1 VILEV
6 ENLHTYYETS
16 HVLFGLSLHVAE
28 GELVVLLGRNGAG
41 KTTTLRSII
50 GVTPPRSGSIRF
62 RGAEIAR
69 RPAYEVAQHGVAFIP
84 DTRRIFPDH
93 TVRENLEIA
102 ERPSR
107 GGGRGWTIDRVWEL
121 FPALRTMGGRK
132 GRHLSGGEQQM
143 VAIGRAL
150 LGNPSLLLM
159 DEPTQG
165 LAPLVIRNL
174 AEQIVRLQR
183 DGMTILLSEQNMAF
197 AGPLANRI
205 YVIDHG
211 AIRFEGTLGELEA
224 STEVRTRH
232 LLT

>member
-1 VILEV
+1 MILEV
-6 ENLHTYYETS
+6 DDIHTYYGTS
-16 HVLFGLSLHVAE
+16 HVLFGLSLHVQE

-41 KTTTLRSII
+41 KTTTLRSIV
-50 GVTPPRSGSIRF
+50 GVTPPRSGSVRF
-62 RGAEIAR
+62 QGENIAR
-69 RPAYEVAQHGVAFIP
+69 RPTYEVAQHGIAFIP
-84 DTRRIFPDH
+84 DTRRIFPDL
-93 TVRENLEIA
+93 TVRDNLEIA

-107 GGGRGWTIDRVWEL
+107 NGGRDWTVERVWGL
-121 FPALRTMGGRK
+121 FPKLRELDGRK

-143 VAIGRAL
+143 LAIGRAL
-150 LGNPSLLLM
+150 LGNPRLLLM

-174 AEQIVRLQR
+174 GEQVLRLQR
-183 DGMTILLSEQNMAF
+183 EGMTILLSEQNVGF

-211 AIRFEGTLGELEA
+211 AIRFEGTFPELEA
-224 STEVRTRH
+224 NPEIRTRH

>member
-1 VILEV
+1 MILEV
-6 ENLHTYYETS
+6 EDLHTYYETS

-41 KTTTLRSII
+41 KTTTLRSIM
-50 GVTPPRSGSIRF
+50 GVTPPRSGSVRF
-62 RGAEIAR
+62 RGADIAR
-69 RPAYEVAQHGVAFIP
+69 RPAYEVAQHGIAFIP

-107 GGGRGWTIDRVWEL
+107 SGGRGWTIERVWKL
-121 FPALRTMGGRK
+121 FPALHTLDGRK

-143 VAIGRAL
+143 LAIGRAL

-174 AEQIVRLQR
+174 AEQILRLQR

-211 AIRFEGTLGELEA
+211 ALRFEGTLGELEA
-224 STEVRTRH
+224 NTEVRTRH

>member
-1 VILEV
+1 MILEV
-6 ENLHTYYETS
+6 ENIDTYYDTS
-16 HVLFGLSLHVAE
+16 HVLFGLSLHVTE

-41 KTTTLRSII
+41 KTTTLRSIM

-102 ERPSR
+102 ERPR
-107 GGGRGWTIDRVWEL
+107 RDGGRGWTIDRVWEL
-121 FPALRTMGGRK
+121 FPALRALEERNGRN
-132 GRHLSGGEQQM
+132 LSGGEQQM
-143 VAIGRAL
+143 LAIGRAL

-165 LAPLVIRNL
+165 LAPLVIRDL
-174 AEQIVRLQR
+174 GEQILRLQR
-183 DGMTILLSEQNMAF
+183 EGMTILLSEQNVAF
-197 AGPLANRI
+197 AGPLANRL

-211 AIRFEGTLGELEA
+211 ALRFEGTLAELEA
-224 STEVRTRH
+224 NTEVRTRH

>member
-1 VILEV
+1 M
-6 ENLHTYYETS
+6 
-16 HVLFGLSLHVAE
+16 
-28 GELVVLLGRNGAG
+28 LLGRNGAG

-69 RPAYEVAQHGVAFIP
+69 RPTYEVAQHWIAFIP

-102 ERPSR
+102 ERPPR
-107 GGGRGWTIDRVWEL
+107 VGGHGWTIDRVWEL
-121 FPALRTMGGRK
+121 FPALRALDGRK

-143 VAIGRAL
+143 LAIGRAL

-165 LAPLVIRNL
+165 LAPMVIRNL
-174 AEQIVRLQR
+174 AEQILRLQR

-211 AIRFEGTLGELEA
+211 ALRFEGTLSDLEA
-224 STEVRTRH
+224 NTEVRTRH

>member
-1 VILEV
+1 MILEV
-6 ENLHTYYETS
+6 ENLHTFYETS
-16 HVLFGLSLHVAE
+16 HVLFGLSLHVTE

-69 RPAYEVAQHGVAFIP
+69 RPVYEVAQHGVAFIP

-107 GGGRGWTIDRVWEL
+107 DGGRAWTIDRVWEL
-121 FPALRTMGGRK
+121 FPALRPLDGRK

-143 VAIGRAL
+143 LAIGRAL

-165 LAPLVIRNL
+165 LAPLIIRDL
-174 AEQIVRLQR
+174 AEQILRLQQ

-224 STEVRTRH
+224 NTEVRTRH

>member
-1 VILEV
+1 MILEV

-16 HVLFGLSLHVAE
+16 HVLFGLSLHVTE

-41 KTTTLRSII
+41 KTTTLRSIM

-102 ERPSR
+102 ERPR
-107 GGGRGWTIDRVWEL
+107 RDGARGWTIDRVWEL
-121 FPALRTMGGRK
+121 FPALRALDGRT

-143 VAIGRAL
+143 LAIGRAL

-165 LAPLVIRNL
+165 LAPLVIRGL
-174 AEQIVRLQR
+174 GEQILRLQR
-183 DGMTILLSEQNMAF
+183 DGMTILLSEQNVAF

-211 AIRFEGTLGELEA
+211 ALRFEGTLGELEA
-224 STEVRTRH
+224 NTEVRTRH

>member
-1 VILEV
+1 MILEV
-6 ENLHTYYETS
+6 ENLQTYYETS
-16 HVLFGLSLHVAE
+16 HVIFGLSLHVME

-69 RPAYEVAQHGVAFIP
+69 RPTYEVAQHGVAFIP

-102 ERPSR
+102 ERPR
-107 GGGRGWTIDRVWEL
+107 RDGGRGWTIDRVWEL
-121 FPALRTMGGRK
+121 FPALRALDART

-143 VAIGRAL
+143 LAIGRAL
-150 LGNPSLLLM
+150 LGNPRLLLM

-174 AEQIVRLQR
+174 GEQILRLQQ
-183 DGMTILLSEQNMAF
+183 DGMTILLSEQNLAF

-211 AIRFEGTLGELEA
+211 TIRFEGTLSDLQA
-224 STEVRTRH
+224 NTDIQTRH

>member
-1 VILEV
+1 MILEV

-16 HVLFGLSLHVAE
+16 HVLFGLSLRVHE

-50 GVTPPRSGSIRF
+50 GVTPPRLGSIRF
-62 RGAEIAR
+62 RGVEIAR
-69 RPAYEVAQHGVAFIP
+69 RPPYEVAQRGVAFIP

-102 ERPSR
+102 ARPLR
-107 GGGRGWTIDRVWEL
+107 DGGRGWTIERVWEL
-121 FPALRTMGGRK
+121 SPPLRTLDGRK

-143 VAIGRAL
+143 LAIGRAL
-150 LGNPSLLLM
+150 LGNPRLLLM

-165 LAPLVIRNL
+165 LAPLVIRSL
-174 AEQIVRLQR
+174 AEQILRLR
-183 DGMTILLSEQNMAF
+183 GEGMTILLSEQNMAF

-211 AIRFEGTLGELEA
+211 SIRFEGALGDLQVN
-224 STEVRTRH
+224 TEIRTRH

>member
-1 VILEV
+1 MIA
-6 ENLHTYYETS
+6 
-16 HVLFGLSLHVAE
+16 G
-28 GELVVLLGRNGAG
+28 GGRFHAG
-41 KTTTLRSII
+41 RDLPRARRGSCCALPLTT
-50 GVTPPRSGSIRF
+50 
-62 RGAEIAR
+62 RGAEIAK
-69 RPAYEVAQHGVAFIP
+69 RPAYEVAQRGVAFIP

-102 ERPSR
+102 ERPHR
-107 GGGRGWTIDRVWEL
+107 DGGRGWTIERVWEL
-121 FPALRTMGGRK
+121 FPALRPLEGRK

-143 VAIGRAL
+143 LAIGRAL
-150 LGNPSLLLM
+150 LGDPRLLLM

-174 AEQIVRLQR
+174 AEQILRLQR
-183 DGMTILLSEQNMAF
+183 EGMTILLSEQNMAF

-211 AIRFEGTLGELEA
+211 SIRFEGTLGELEA
-224 STEVRTRH
+224 RPEIRTRH

>member
-1 VILEV
+1 MILDV
-6 ENLHTYYETS
+6 RNLHTYYETS
-16 HVLFGLSLHVAE
+16 HVLFDLSLHVE
-28 GELVVLLGRNGAG
+28 ESELVVLLGRNGAG
-41 KTTTLRSII
+41 KTTALRSIM

-62 RGAEIAR
+62 RGLEIAR
-69 RPAYEVAQHGVAFIP
+69 RPAYEVAQHGIAFIP

-93 TVRENLEIA
+93 TVRENLEIGA
-102 ERPSR
+102 RPR
-107 GGGRGWTIDRVWEL
+107 PDGGRGWTIERVWEL
-121 FPALRTMGGRK
+121 FPALRTLDGRR

-143 VAIGRAL
+143 LAIGRAL

-165 LAPLVIRNL
+165 LAPLVIRDL
-174 AEQIVRLQR
+174 AEQILRLQR

-211 AIRFEGTLGELEA
+211 ALRFEGTLGELEA
-224 STEVRTRH
+224 NTEIRTRH

>member
-1 VILEV
+1 MILEV
-6 ENLHTYYETS
+6 ENLHTYYDTS
-16 HVLFGLSLHVAE
+16 HVLFGLSLHVQE
-28 GELVVLLGRNGAG
+28 GEVVVLLGRNGAG
-41 KTTTLRSII
+41 KTTTLRSIM
-50 GVTPPRSGSIRF
+50 GVTPPRSGSVRF
-62 RGAEIAR
+62 QGLEIAR
-69 RPAYEVAQHGVAFIP
+69 RPAYEVAQRGVAFIP

-102 ERPSR
+102 ERPVR
-107 GGGRGWTIDRVWEL
+107 DGGQSWTIERVWGL
-121 FPALRTMGGRK
+121 FPALRALEGRQ

-143 VAIGRAL
+143 LAVGRAL
-150 LGNPSLLLM
+150 LGNPRLLLM

-174 AEQIVRLQR
+174 SEQILRLQR
-183 DGMTILLSEQNMAF
+183 EGMTILLSEQNMAF

-211 AIRFEGTLGELEA
+211 TIRFEGTLADLEA
-224 STEVRTRH
+224 NTEVRTRH

>member
-1 VILEV
+1 MILEV
-6 ENLHTYYETS
+6 ENIDTYYDTS
-16 HVLFGLSLHVAE
+16 HVLFGLSLHVTE

-41 KTTTLRSII
+41 KTTTLRSIM

-102 ERPSR
+102 ERPR
-107 GGGRGWTIDRVWEL
+107 RDGGRGWTIDRVWEL
-121 FPALRTMGGRK
+121 FPALRALDGRR
-132 GRHLSGGEQQM
+132 GRNLSGGEQQM
-143 VAIGRAL
+143 LAIGRAL

-165 LAPLVIRNL
+165 LAPLVIRDL
-174 AEQIVRLQR
+174 GKQILRLQR
-183 DGMTILLSEQNMAF
+183 EGMTILLSEQNVAF
-197 AGPLANRI
+197 AGPLASRI

-211 AIRFEGTLGELEA
+211 ALRFEGTLGELEA
-224 STEVRTRH
+224 NTEVRTRH

>member
-6 ENLHTYYETS
+6 ENLDTYYEAS
-16 HVLFGLSLHVAE
+16 HVLFGLSLQVRE

-62 RGAEIAR
+62 RGMEIAR
-69 RPAYEVAQHGVAFIP
+69 RPAYEVAQCGIAFIP

-102 ERPSR
+102 ARPSR
-107 GGGRGWTIDRVWEL
+107 DGGREWTIERVWEL
-121 FPALRTMGGRK
+121 FPPLRSLDGRR

-143 VAIGRAL
+143 LAIGRAL
-150 LGNPSLLLM
+150 LGNPRLMLM

-165 LAPLVIRNL
+165 LAPLVIRSL
-174 AEQIVRLQR
+174 GEQILRLQQE
-183 DGMTILLSEQNMAF
+183 GMTILLSEQNMAF

-211 AIRFEGTLGELEA
+211 SIRFEGALCDLQGN
-224 STEVRTRH
+224 TEIRRRH

>member
-1 VILEV
+1 MILEV
-6 ENLHTYYETS
+6 ENLDTYYETS
-16 HVLFGLSLHVAE
+16 HVLFGLSLHVTE

-41 KTTTLRSII
+41 KTTTLRSIM

-102 ERPSR
+102 ERPR
-107 GGGRGWTIDRVWEL
+107 RDGGRGWTIDRVWEL
-121 FPALRTMGGRK
+121 FPALRALDGRT
-132 GRHLSGGEQQM
+132 GRNLSGGEQQM
-143 VAIGRAL
+143 LAIGRAL

-165 LAPLVIRNL
+165 LAPLVIRDL
-174 AEQIVRLQR
+174 GEQILRLQR
-183 DGMTILLSEQNMAF
+183 DGMTILLSEQNVAF

-224 STEVRTRH
+224 NPEVRTRH

>member
-1 VILEV
+1 MILEV
-6 ENLHTYYETS
+6 ENLHTFYETS
-16 HVLFGLSLHVAE
+16 HVLFGLSLHVTE

-69 RPAYEVAQHGVAFIP
+69 RPVYEVAQHGVAFIP

-107 GGGRGWTIDRVWEL
+107 DGGRAWTIDRVWEL
-121 FPALRTMGGRK
+121 FPALRRLDGRK

-143 VAIGRAL
+143 LAIGRAL

-165 LAPLVIRNL
+165 LAPLVIRDL
-174 AEQIVRLQR
+174 AEQILRLQR

-211 AIRFEGTLGELEA
+211 AIRFEGTLGELDA
-224 STEVRTRH
+224 NTEVRTRH

>member
-1 VILEV
+1 MILEV
-6 ENLHTYYETS
+6 EHLHTYYETS
-16 HVLFGLSLHVAE
+16 HVLFGLSLHVAD

-41 KTTTLRSII
+41 KTTTLRSIM

-107 GGGRGWTIDRVWEL
+107 DGGRDWTIDRVWEL
-121 FPALRTMGGRK
+121 FPALRRLDARK

-165 LAPLVIRNL
+165 LAPLVIKNL
-174 AEQIVRLQR
+174 ADQILRLQR
-183 DGMTILLSEQNMAF
+183 EGMTILLSEQNMAF

-211 AIRFEGTLGELEA
+211 AIRFEGALADLEA
-224 STEVRTRH
+224 NREIRTRH

>member
-1 VILEV
+1 MILEV
-6 ENLHTYYETS
+6 ENLDTYYETS
-16 HVLFGLSLHVAE
+16 HVLFGLSLHVTE

-41 KTTTLRSII
+41 KTTTLRSIM

-102 ERPSR
+102 ERPR
-107 GGGRGWTIDRVWEL
+107 RDGGRGWTIDRVWEL
-121 FPALRTMGGRK
+121 FPALRTLDGRT
-132 GRHLSGGEQQM
+132 GRNLSGGEQQM
-143 VAIGRAL
+143 LAIGRAL

-165 LAPLVIRNL
+165 LAPLVIRDL
-174 AEQIVRLQR
+174 GEQILRLQR
-183 DGMTILLSEQNMAF
+183 DGMTILLSEQNVAF

-224 STEVRTRH
+224 NPEVRTRH

>member
-1 VILEV
+1 MILEV

-16 HVLFGLSLHVAE
+16 HVLFDLSLQVQE

-41 KTTTLRSII
+41 KTTTLRTIM

-62 RGAEIAR
+62 RGAEIAK
-69 RPAYEVAQHGVAFIP
+69 RPAYEVAQRGVAFIP

-102 ERPSR
+102 ERPHHD
-107 GGGRGWTIDRVWEL
+107 GDRGWTIERVWEL
-121 FPALRTMGGRK
+121 FPALRPLEGRK

-143 VAIGRAL
+143 LAIGRAL
-150 LGNPSLLLM
+150 LGDPRLLLM

-174 AEQIVRLQR
+174 AEQILRLQR
-183 DGMTILLSEQNMAF
+183 EGMTILLSEQNMAF

-211 AIRFEGTLGELEA
+211 SIRFEGTLSDLEA
-224 STEVRTRH
+224 HPEIRTRH

>member
-1 VILEV
+1 LILEV
-6 ENLHTYYETS
+6 ENLHTYYEAS
-16 HVLFGLSLHVAE
+16 HVLFGLSLHVSE

-62 RGAEIAR
+62 RGMEIAR
-69 RPAYEVAQHGVAFIP
+69 RPAYEVAQCGIAFIP

-102 ERPSR
+102 GRPPR
-107 GGGRGWTIDRVWEL
+107 DGGREWTIERVWEL
-121 FPALRTMGGRK
+121 FPPLRALDARK

-143 VAIGRAL
+143 LAIGRAL
-150 LGNPSLLLM
+150 LGNPRLLLM

-174 AEQIVRLQR
+174 GEQILRLRQE
-183 DGMTILLSEQNMAF
+183 GMTILLSEQNMAF

-211 AIRFEGTLGELEA
+211 SIRFEGALGDLE
-224 STEVRTRH
+224 SNSEIRRRH